1 MATLRCQT
9 KSLGLGLYLGLL
21 LLLQQVGGGHSG
33 LSGEGP
39 VLRSV
44 QGDVGG
50 GGGSVMVCVTL
61 ERLEDLL
68 N

>member
-1 MATLRCQT
+1 MLTLRCQT
-9 KSLGLGLYLGLL
+9 QSLGLGLYLGLL
-21 LLLQQVGGGHSG
+21 LLLQQGGGGHSG
-33 LSGEGP
+33 LSGQGP

-44 QGDVGG
+44 QGDAGG
-50 GGGSVMVCVTL
+50 GGGSVMGCVRL